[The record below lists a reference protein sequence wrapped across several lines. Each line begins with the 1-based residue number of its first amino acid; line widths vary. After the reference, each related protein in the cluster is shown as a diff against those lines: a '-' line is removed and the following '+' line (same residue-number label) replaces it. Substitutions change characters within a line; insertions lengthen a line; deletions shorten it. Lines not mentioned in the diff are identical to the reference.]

1 MQLTTGRVV
10 SKVFENQPEPILPP
24 NSLYNVSK
32 ARVERAMSGKEVE
45 HMVIDGRI
53 FADKVVKNAMKRHPT
68 KELWAGGRARSVW
81 WGHTFLGSLLWVCT
95 CT

>member
-1 MQLTTGRVV
+1 
-10 SKVFENQPEPILPP
+10 
-24 NSLYNVSK
+24 
-32 ARVERAMSGKEVE
+32 MSGKEVE
-45 HMVIDGRI
+45 HMVIDGRV

-68 KELWAGGRARSVW
+68 KELWAGGRVRSVW